1 MSISVLAGLGNPG
14 GEYEGTRHNVGF
26 RLIDALAAR
35 ESLAWSTDRHA
46 NALTARWNRSPGLP
60 GILLVKPH
68 SYVNESGF
76 ALRRILDFQKLPVS
90 SLAVIYDDL
99 TLDVARL
106 KVTVS
111 GSAGGHNGVQSLL
124 DHLENGF
131 VRFRIGIGP
140 RKPPQIDL
148 KDFVLGK
155 FPAEDRSL
163 IDAQISK
170 YLSGLDLLVSEGVA
184 AAMNQ
189 LNRKTNP
196 NESDQE
202 KL

>member
-1 MSISVLAGLGNPG
+1 MLAGLGNPG
-14 GEYEGTRHNVGF
+14 GEYEGTRHNIGF
-26 RLIDALAAR
+26 MVLDALADR
-35 ESLAWSTDRHA
+35 ENLSWLRDRHA
-46 NALTARWNRSPGLP
+46 NALTARWNRG
-60 GILLVKPH
+60 GGTIVLVKPQ

-76 ALRRILDFQKLPVS
+76 ALRRLLDYAKLPVS
-90 SLAVIYDDL
+90 SLAVVYDDL
-99 TLDVARL
+99 NIDVARV

-140 RKPPQIDL
+140 RTPPQIDL

-155 FPAEDRSL
+155 LPEEDRSR
-163 IDAQISK
+163 IDSQMSR
-170 YLSGLDLLVSEGVA
+170 YLGGIDLLISEGVA

-189 LNRKTNP
+189 LNRKTTTDEPDN
-196 NESDQE
+196 Q

>member
-1 MSISVLAGLGNPG
+1 
-14 GEYEGTRHNVGF
+14 
-26 RLIDALAAR
+26 
-35 ESLAWSTDRHA
+35 
-46 NALTARWNRSPGLP
+46 
-60 GILLVKPH
+60 VKPQ

-76 ALRRILDFQKLPVS
+76 ALRRLLDFHKLPVS
-90 SLAVIYDDL
+90 LLAVIYDDL
-99 TLDVARL
+99 NLDVART
-106 KVTVS
+106 KVSIS

-148 KDFVLGK
+148 KDFVLGRI
-155 FPAEDRSL
+155 PAEDRTL
-163 IDAQISK
+163 IDSQISK
-170 YLSGLDLLVSEGVA
+170 YLSGLDLLISEGVA

-196 NESDQE
+196 NEPDQE

>member
-14 GEYEGTRHNVGF
+14 GEYDGTRHNIGF
-26 RLIDALAAR
+26 RVIDALAAR
-35 ESLAWSTDRHA
+35 ESLSWSSDRHA
-46 NALTARWNRSPGLP
+46 NALAARWQRGGRSL
-60 GILLVKPH
+60 LLVKPQG
-68 SYVNESGF
+68 YVNESGF
-76 ALRRILDFQKLPVS
+76 ALRRLLDFHKLPVS

-99 TLDVARL
+99 TLDVARI
-106 KVTVS
+106 KVSVS

-131 VRFRIGIGP
+131 VRFRIGIGA

-163 IDAQISK
+163 IDSQFPR
-170 YLSGLDLLVSEGVA
+170 YLSGLDLLLGEGVA

-196 NESDQE
+196 NEPDQE

>member
-14 GEYEGTRHNVGF
+14 GEYVGTRHNVGF
-26 RLIDALAAR
+26 QVLDALAAR
-35 ESLAWSTDRHA
+35 ESLLWSADRHA
-46 NALTARWNRSPGLP
+46 NALTARMKRGGRTL
-60 GILLVKPH
+60 LLVKPQ
-68 SYVNESGF
+68 SFVNESGF
-76 ALRRILDFQKLPVS
+76 ALRRLLEYQKSPAS
-90 SLAVIYDDL
+90 ALAVVYDDL

-106 KVTVS
+106 KVSVA

-124 DHLENGF
+124 EHLENGF
-131 VRFRIGIGP
+131 VRFRIGIGQ
-140 RKPPQIDL
+140 RTPPQIDL

-155 FPAEDRSL
+155 FPAADRSQ
-163 IDAQISK
+163 IDSQMPR
-170 YLSGLDLLVSEGVA
+170 YLGGLDLLAAEGVA

-196 NESDQE
+196 DEPTQQ

>member
-1 MSISVLAGLGNPG
+1 
-14 GEYEGTRHNVGF
+14 
-26 RLIDALAAR
+26 
-35 ESLAWSTDRHA
+35 
-46 NALTARWNRSPGLP
+46 
-60 GILLVKPH
+60 
-68 SYVNESGF
+68 
-76 ALRRILDFQKLPVS
+76 VS

-99 TLDVARL
+99 TLDVART
-106 KVTVS
+106 KVSVS

-131 VRFRIGIGP
+131 VRFRIGIGA

-163 IDAQISK
+163 IDSQISK
-170 YLSGLDLLVSEGVA
+170 YLSGLDLLIDEGVA